1 MKAIMYHYVRKF
13 EKDLPNFRYL
23 SYKNFQKQL
32 DFFDKNFGFITRDQ
46 WNKILKSKRVGEYQ
60 GKILLTFDDG
70 LSCHYNFVF
79 PELNKRGL
87 WGIFYISTNPYKNNK
102 LLDVHKI
109 HLLCG
114 AFEGKDLIRVLKL
127 FLDEEMIPDKKIEE
141 FRKETYITQNNFEG
155 VSEFKR
161 ILNYYINYSFREILI
176 NKVANYFGY
185 EFDVNKFYLSRE
197 KIKDMSRN
205 GHVIGSHTVT
215 HPVMSKL
222 SREEQSYQIKDSFS
236 FLKDL
241 EISSEKTYCHP
252 YGGFHTFNKDTIEL
266 LKNNNVNYSFSVEPR
281 EINDNDLK
289 NNKQFLP
296 RFDCNLFPNGKAS

>member
-13 EKDLPNFRYL
+13 NSDLPNFRYL
-23 SYKNFQKQL
+23 SLSDFQKQL
-32 DFFDKNFGFITRDQ
+32 DFFDKNYGFVTRDQ
-46 WNKILKSKRVGEYQ
+46 WSEVLENKRVGENK

-87 WGIFYISTNPYKNNK
+87 WGIFYIPTNPYKNNK
-102 LLDVHKI
+102 LLDVHRI

-114 AFEGKDLIRVLKL
+114 AFEGKDLMQVLKM

-161 ILNYYINYSFREILI
+161 ILNYYISYSFRENLI
-176 NKVANYFGY
+176 TKIANFFSYK
-185 EFDVNKFYLSRE
+185 FDVKKFYISKE
-197 KIKDMSRN
+197 KLKDMSKH
-205 GHVIGSHTVT
+205 GHIIGSHTVT

-236 FLKDL
+236 FLEELKV
-241 EISSEKTYCHP
+241 SSEKTYCHP
-252 YGGFHTFNKDTIEL
+252 YGGFHTFNRHTIEL
-266 LKNNNVNYSFSVEPR
+266 LKNQNVNYSFNVEPR
-281 EINDNDLK
+281 EINNNDLK
-289 NNKQFLP
+289 KNKQFLP
-296 RFDCNLFPNGKAS
+296 RFDCNLFPNGQAS

>member
-1 MKAIMYHYVRKF
+1 MKAIMYHYVQKF
-13 EKDLPNFRYL
+13 DKDLPNFRYL
-23 SYKNFQKQL
+23 SYENFQKQL

-46 WNKILKSKRVGEYQ
+46 WNEILESKKVGEYQ

-87 WGIFYISTNPYKNNK
+87 WGIFYIPTNPHKNNK
-102 LLDVHKI
+102 LLDVHRI

-114 AFEGKDLIRVLKL
+114 AFEGKELVKVLKL

-141 FRKETYITQNNFEG
+141 FRKETYINQNNFEG

-161 ILNYYINYSFREILI
+161 ILNYYISYSFREILI
-176 NKVANYFGY
+176 NKVANYFSY
-185 EFDVNKFYLSRE
+185 EFVVNKFYLSKE
-197 KIKDMSRN
+197 KIKDMSKY

-236 FLKDL
+236 FLKGL

-266 LKNNNVNYSFSVEPR
+266 LKNHNVNYSFNVEPR

-289 NNKQFLP
+289 YNKHFLP